1 MSRRANPLI
10 KLLLDSIN
18 EERRVFN
25 SFDKKLF
32 APVNNQK
39 YIVIV
44 KYIPNAMKFDTQGRS
59 SSLIMKIIFEI
70 ADLDPN

>member
-32 APVNNQK
+32 ALVNNQK